1 MDLKEFPR
9 FCMDSLWF
17 PEIFLRFSIV
27 SHGLVW
33 FSEVSYGFLSFPM
46 VSCGFSWDS
55 MRTSTS

>member
-1 MDLKEFPR
+1 
-9 FCMDSLWF
+9 MDSLWL
-17 PEIFLRFSIV
+17 PENFLRFSIV

-33 FSEVSYGFLSFPM
+33 FSEVSYGFLSFPL